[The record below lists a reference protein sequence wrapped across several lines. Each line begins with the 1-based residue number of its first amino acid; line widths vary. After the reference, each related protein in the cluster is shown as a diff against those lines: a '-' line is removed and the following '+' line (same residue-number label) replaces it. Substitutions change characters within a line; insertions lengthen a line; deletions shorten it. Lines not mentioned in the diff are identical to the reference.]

1 MSAQD
6 PVSPSKAERPDLDW
20 SQVRETVMMLQAAT
34 AQIRLSM
41 TEGHES
47 VTTLTDSFTSLV
59 GKVGM
64 IGEAAK
70 HLDDSNEKDTILSNH
85 QELHDKIQAAI
96 IAFQFY
102 DRLTQRLDHV
112 VHSLS
117 SLGDLVSNSQRLY
130 NPYEWK
136 GLQDTIKARYTIET
150 DRAMF
155 DAILHGATVEEALN
169 VFREK
174 VHEEEEADDI
184 EFF

>member
-1 MSAQD
+1 MSSQD
-6 PVSPSKAERPDLDW
+6 PVSPSKAEHPDLDW
-20 SQVRETVMMLQAAT
+20 SQVRETVLMLQAAT

-47 VTTLTDSFTSLV
+47 VTTLTDSFTTLV

-70 HLDDSNEKDTILSNH
+70 NLAEGNEKDTILSNY
-85 QELHDKIQAAI
+85 QELSDKIQAAI
-96 IAFQFY
+96 VAFQFY

-112 VHSLS
+112 ALSMS
-117 SLGDLVSNSQRLY
+117 SLGDLVGDSQRLY

-155 DAILHGATVEEALN
+155 DAIRNGASVDEALDI
-169 VFREK
+169 FREK
-174 VHEEEEADDI
+174 AKQEEEADDI